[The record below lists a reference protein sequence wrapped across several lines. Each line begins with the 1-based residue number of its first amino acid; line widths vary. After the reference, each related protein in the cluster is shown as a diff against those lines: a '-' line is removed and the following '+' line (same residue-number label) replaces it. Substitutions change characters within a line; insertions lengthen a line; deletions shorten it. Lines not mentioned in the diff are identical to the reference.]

1 MIFSQQTKKSKQVK
15 YINTNIYIYT
25 HNTNKQKKK
34 QTDQAYNATHSL
46 DFSALKTGAVV
57 TPMVS
62 PYNLSLIYG
71 YHLTQAC
78 FLKSECKLCECQVF
92 SVAVHASC
100 ERERQGGVSASLSL
114 KGYECVSFDQNTKR
128 PFSAATSNAVV
139 SIFLNYI
146 NISFFLVKI

>member
-1 MIFSQQTKKSKQVK
+1 M
-15 YINTNIYIYT
+15 
-25 HNTNKQKKK
+25 
-34 QTDQAYNATHSL
+34 
-46 DFSALKTGAVV
+46 
-57 TPMVS
+57 
-62 PYNLSLIYG
+62 
-71 YHLTQAC
+71 
-78 FLKSECKLCECQVF
+78 
-92 SVAVHASC
+92 AVHASC